1 VRVLAPL
8 TPSRSTASSPRGV
21 GAPTSTPSRVSANRR
36 GTGQAVVFPPLLG
49 FLSGKAAVG
58 PGGGQPALT
67 LMPSPF
73 GRRGSNAGG
82 APIRRPDTLDGPNP
96 FSKCHQRS
104 PDTALAGTTVGD
116 RIRELLNR
124 RVRVRRRPIDF
135 AIVLV
140 TGLAVAALIYVL
152 GGHQAADIGVP
163 ILVGVTFVGY
173 QLARDPSRKSARDKR

>member
-1 VRVLAPL
+1 
-8 TPSRSTASSPRGV
+8 
-21 GAPTSTPSRVSANRR
+21 
-36 GTGQAVVFPPLLG
+36 
-49 FLSGKAAVG
+49 
-58 PGGGQPALT
+58 
-67 LMPSPF
+67 M
-73 GRRGSNAGG
+73 
-82 APIRRPDTLDGPNP
+82 
-96 FSKCHQRS
+96 
-104 PDTALAGTTVGD
+104 GD